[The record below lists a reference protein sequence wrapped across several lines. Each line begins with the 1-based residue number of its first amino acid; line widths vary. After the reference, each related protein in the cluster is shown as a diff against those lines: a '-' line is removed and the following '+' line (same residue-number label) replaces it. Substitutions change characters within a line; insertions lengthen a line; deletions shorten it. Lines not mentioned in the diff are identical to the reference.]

1 MIKSK
6 GKSLIGHKGE
16 KEEMTANTN
25 NERKQQEEDISREKP
40 KIVPLPNGPY
50 YFINEMEPKVV
61 ENLQNTKGEALSV
74 TRGVSLCR
82 CGASNN
88 KPFCD
93 GTHSKIGFSSENKE
107 EEDGTNDNSHH
118 HQIIKDKRKN
128 YVGKGITIHDNR
140 KICSHAAE
148 CVNNLPSVFKLNARP
163 WINPDAAETKEEI
176 VNTIKKCPSGALS
189 YSIDGIEYRDHN
201 ETKPIIT
208 VSKGGPYH
216 ITGGIDLI
224 GDNIQWAEGASKEHY
239 VLCRCGASNN
249 KPFCDGMHR
258 VINFNDDKE

>member
-6 GKSLIGHKGE
+6 GKSLIGHKSE

-25 NERKQQEEDISREKP
+25 NEKKQEEDLSREKP

-61 ENLQNTKGEALSV
+61 ENLQNSKGEALSV

-107 EEDGTNDNSHH
+107 EDDTNDNSH

-224 GDNIQWAEGASKEHY
+224 GEDIQWAEGASKEHY
-239 VLCRCGASNN
+239 VLCRCGASKN